1 MQITQEKIDEK
12 NALLKIKV
20 EPTDYNDRYSEALK
34 RARKQVQMPGFRPGK
49 IPMGVIKSR
58 YGKSLLAE
66 EMNEVLNQ
74 SIQSYIAEQNLK
86 ILGSPMP
93 KEDHVDNGNWDNP
106 GDFEFVYELGLAPKL
121 DVEISKKNKLNYYTI
136 KIDKKLVDDEVNRIA
151 RRYGKVEDVEKAGE
165 SDMLVGD
172 FVELDESGEV
182 VPGGV
187 MNQSTVSLEFIDKD
201 QAKKF
206 VGLKIG
212 DEVNVQPSLLA
223 RDNDDLGRMLGLNGE
238 ALANTGDN
246 YKFIVRDVKRMEPAE
261 LNEEFFKKTF
271 GEDSEVKTE
280 KDFRE
285 KVSSDLEK
293 HFVSD
298 SDRLFK
304 RDISKEMIE
313 KYNPDLP
320 DEFLKRWIRLTNE
333 NPISAE
339 EVERDYAEYRK
350 SLQWQLIF
358 NELVSQDAIKVS
370 QDDVI
375 EKTKELLV
383 GNYAQYGM
391 PAPEDKELE
400 ESAKRVLG
408 NQDEARKI
416 YDMLYDE
423 KLIAYVKEN
432 ASVDDKEVSFD
443 KFVEMASEG

>member
-20 EPTDYNDRYSEALK
+20 EPTDYNDKYSEALK
-34 RARKQVQMPGFRPGK
+34 RTRKQVQMPGFRPGK

-66 EMNEVLNQ
+66 EMNAMLNQ
-74 SIQSYIAEQNLK
+74 SIQSYISEQDLK

-93 KEDHVDNGNWDNP
+93 KEDHVDTGNWDNP

-121 DVEISKKNKLNYYTI
+121 DVEISKKNKLVYNAI
-136 KIDKKLVDDEVNRIA
+136 KIDKKLVDDEVDRIA
-151 RRYGKVEDVEKAGE
+151 RRYGKVEDIEKAGE
-165 SDMLVGD
+165 NDMLVGD
-172 FVELDESGEV
+172 FVELDDSGEV

-187 MNQSTVSLEFIDKD
+187 MNQSTVSLEFIDKE
-201 QAKKF
+201 QTKKF
-206 VGLKIG
+206 HGLKVG
-212 DEVNVQPSLLA
+212 DDLKVQPSLLA
-223 RDNDDLGRMLGLNGE
+223 KDNDDLGRMLGLTGE
-238 ALANTGDN
+238 ALASSGDN
-246 YKFIVRDVKRMEPAE
+246 YKFIVREVKRMEPAE

-271 GEDSEVKTE
+271 GEDGDVKTE

-285 KVSSDLEK
+285 KVSSDLGK

-304 RDISKEMIE
+304 RDISKAMID

-320 DEFLKRWIRLTNE
+320 DEFLKRWIRLSNE
-333 NPISAE
+333 KPISAE
-339 EVERDYAEYRK
+339 EVEKDYAEYRK

-358 NELVSQDAIKVS
+358 NELVSQEAIKVS
-370 QDDVI
+370 QEDVI
-375 EKTKELLV
+375 GKAKELLV

-400 ESAKRVLG
+400 VSAKRVLE

-432 ASVDDKEVSFD
+432 ASVKDKEVSFD
-443 KFVEMASEG
+443 KFVELASEA

>member
-20 EPTDYNDRYSEALK
+20 EPTDYNDKYSEALK
-34 RARKQVQMPGFRPGK
+34 RTRKQVQMPGFRPGK

-66 EMNEVLNQ
+66 EMNAMLNQ
-74 SIQSYIAEQNLK
+74 SIQSYISEQNLK

-93 KEDHVDNGNWDNP
+93 KEDHVDTGNWDNP

-121 DVEISKKNKLNYYTI
+121 DVEISKKNKLEYNAI
-136 KIDKKLVDDEVNRIA
+136 KIDKKLVDDEVDRIA

-165 SDMLVGD
+165 NDMLVGD
-172 FVELDESGEV
+172 FVELDDSGEV

-187 MNQSTVSLEFIDKD
+187 MNQSTVSLEFIDKE
-201 QAKKF
+201 QTKKF
-206 VGLKIG
+206 YGLKVG
-212 DEVNVQPSLLA
+212 DDLKVQPSLLA
-223 RDNDDLGRMLGLNGE
+223 KDNDDLGRMLGLTGE
-238 ALANTGDN
+238 ALASSGDN
-246 YKFIVRDVKRMEPAE
+246 YKFIVREVKRMEPAE
-261 LNEEFFKKTF
+261 LNEEFFRKTF
-271 GEDSEVKTE
+271 GEDGDVKTE
-280 KDFRE
+280 NDFRE
-285 KVSSDLEK
+285 KVSSDLGK

-304 RDISKEMIE
+304 RDISKAMID

-320 DEFLKRWIRLTNE
+320 DEFLKRWIRLSNE
-333 NPISAE
+333 KTISAE
-339 EVERDYAEYRK
+339 EVEKDYAEYRK

-358 NELVSQDAIKVS
+358 NELVSQEAIKVS
-370 QDDVI
+370 QEDVI
-375 EKTKELLV
+375 GKAKELLV

-391 PAPEDKELE
+391 PTPEDKELE
-400 ESAKRVLG
+400 VSAKRVLE

-432 ASVDDKEVSFD
+432 ASVKDKEVSFD
-443 KFVEMASEG
+443 KFVELASEA

>member
-1 MQITQEKIDEK
+1 MNITQEKIDDK

-20 EPTDYNDRYSEALK
+20 EPTDYNERYNDALK

-49 IPMGVIKSR
+49 IPMGVIKSK

-66 EMNEVLNQ
+66 EMNQVLNQ

-93 KEDHVDNGNWDNP
+93 KEDHLDNGDWDNP
-106 GDFEFVYELGLAPKL
+106 GDFEFIYELGLAPKL
-121 DVEISKKNKLNYYTI
+121 EVTITKKDKYTYYTI
-136 KIDKKLVDDEVNRIA
+136 QIDKKLVDEEVDRIA
-151 RRYGKVEDVEKAGE
+151 RRYGKVEDADKATDKE
-165 SDMLVGD
+165 LIVGD
-172 FVELDESGEV
+172 FVELDENNEV
-182 VPGGV
+182 VPAGI
-187 MNQSTVSLEFIDKD
+187 MHQSTVSLEFIDQD

-206 VGLKIG
+206 HGAEKDAEII
-212 DEVNVQPSLLA
+212 VQPSHLA
-223 RDNDDLGRMLGLNGE
+223 KNEDDHARMLGLTPDS
-238 ALANTGDN
+238 LATTGDN
-246 YKFIVRDVKRMEPAE
+246 FKFIVREIKRMEPAE
-261 LNEEFFKKTF
+261 LNEEFFNKTF

-285 KVSSDLEK
+285 KVSADLAK
-293 HFVSD
+293 HFATD
-298 SDRLFK
+298 SDKLFK
-304 RDISKEMIE
+304 RDISNAMID

-320 DEFLKRWIRLTNE
+320 DEFLKRWIRLSNE
-333 NPISAE
+333 KPLTAE
-339 EVERDYAEYRK
+339 EVDNDYAEYRK

-358 NELVSQDAIKVS
+358 NELVSKEAIKVE
-370 QDDVI
+370 QEDVVA
-375 EKTKELLV
+375 KTKELLI

-423 KLIAYVKEN
+423 KLITYVKET
-432 ASVDDKEVSFD
+432 ATIKDKEVSFD
-443 KFVEMASEG
+443 KFVELAEQG

>member
-20 EPTDYNDRYSEALK
+20 EPTDYNDKYSEALK

-66 EMNEVLNQ
+66 EMNQVLNQ
-74 SIQSYIAEQNLK
+74 SIQSYISEQDLK

-93 KEDHVDNGNWDNP
+93 KEDHVDNGDWDNP

-121 DVEISKKNKLNYYTI
+121 DVELSKKDKLEYYTI
-136 KIDKKLVDDEVNRIA
+136 KVDEKLVDDEVNRIA

-165 SDMLVGD
+165 NDMLVGD
-172 FVELDESGEV
+172 FVELDENGEI

-201 QAKKF
+201 LAKKF
-206 VGLKIG
+206 YGLTGG
-212 DEVNVQPSLLA
+212 DDIQVQPSLLA
-223 RDNDDLGRMLGLNGE
+223 KDNDDLGRMLGLTGE

-246 YKFIVRDVKRMEPAE
+246 YKFIVREVKRMEPAE
-261 LNEEFFKKTF
+261 LNEEFFIKTF
-271 GEDSEVKTE
+271 GEDSDVKTE
-280 KDFRE
+280 KAFRE
-285 KVSSDLEK
+285 KIAADLQK
-293 HFVSD
+293 HIESD

-304 RDISKEMIE
+304 RDISKTLIE

-320 DEFLKRWIRLTNE
+320 DEFLKRWIRMTNE

-339 EVERDYAEYRK
+339 DVEKDYAEYRK

-358 NELVSQDAIKVS
+358 NELVSQDAIAVS
-370 QDDVI
+370 QDEVI
-375 EKTKELLV
+375 GKTKELLV

-423 KLIAYVKEN
+423 KLIAYVKET
-432 ASVDDKEVSFD
+432 ATVKDKEVSFD
-443 KFVEMASEG
+443 KFVELASEG

>member
-20 EPTDYNDRYSEALK
+20 EPTDYNDKYSEALK
-34 RARKQVQMPGFRPGK
+34 RTRKQVQMPGFRPGK

-66 EMNEVLNQ
+66 EMNAMLNQ
-74 SIQSYIAEQNLK
+74 SIQSYISEQNLK

-93 KEDHVDNGNWDNP
+93 KEDHVDTGNWDNP

-121 DVEISKKNKLNYYTI
+121 DVEISKKNKLEYNAI
-136 KIDKKLVDDEVNRIA
+136 KIDKKLVDDEVDRIA

-165 SDMLVGD
+165 NDMLVGD
-172 FVELDESGEV
+172 FVELDDSGEV

-187 MNQSTVSLEFIDKD
+187 MNQSTVSLEFIDKE
-201 QAKKF
+201 QTKKF
-206 VGLKIG
+206 HGLKVG
-212 DEVNVQPSLLA
+212 DDLKVQPSLLA
-223 RDNDDLGRMLGLNGE
+223 KDNDDLGRMLGLTGE
-238 ALANTGDN
+238 ALASSGDN
-246 YKFIVRDVKRMEPAE
+246 YKFIVREVKRMEPAE

-271 GEDSEVKTE
+271 GEDGDVKTE
-280 KDFRE
+280 NDFRE
-285 KVSSDLEK
+285 KVSSDLGK

-304 RDISKEMIE
+304 RDISKAMID

-320 DEFLKRWIRLTNE
+320 DEFLKRWIRLSNE
-333 NPISAE
+333 KTISAE
-339 EVERDYAEYRK
+339 EVEKDYAEYRK

-358 NELVSQDAIKVS
+358 NELVSQEAIKVS
-370 QDDVI
+370 QEDVI
-375 EKTKELLV
+375 GKAKELLV

-400 ESAKRVLG
+400 VSAKRVLE

-432 ASVDDKEVSFD
+432 ASVKDKEVSFD
-443 KFVEMASEG
+443 KFVELASEA

>member
-121 DVEISKKNKLNYYTI
+121 DVEVSKKTKLNYYSI

-151 RRYGKVEDVEKAGE
+151 RRYGKVEDVEKAGVN
-165 SDMLVGD
+165 DMLVGD
-172 FVELDESGEV
+172 FVELDESGQV

-206 VGLKIG
+206 FGLKIG
-212 DEVNVQPSLLA
+212 DEVKVQPSLLA
-223 RDNDDLGRMLGLNGE
+223 KDNDDLGRMLGLTGD
-238 ALANTGDN
+238 ALASTGDN
-246 YKFIVRDVKRMEPAE
+246 YKFIVREVKHMEAAE

-271 GEDSEVKTE
+271 GEDSEVNTE

-304 RDISKEMIE
+304 RDISKVMIE

-358 NELVSQDAIKVS
+358 NELVSQDAIQVS
-370 QDDVI
+370 QDDVV

-423 KLIAYVKEN
+423 KLITYVKEN
-432 ASVDDKEVSFD
+432 ASVSDKEVSFD
-443 KFVEMASEG
+443 KFVEMASAG

>member
-20 EPTDYNDRYSEALK
+20 EPTDYNDKYSEALK

-66 EMNEVLNQ
+66 EMNQMLNQ
-74 SIQSYIAEQNLK
+74 SIQSYIAEQDLK

-93 KEDHVDNGNWDNP
+93 KEDHVDNGDWDNP

-121 DVEISKKNKLNYYTI
+121 DVEISKKNKLEYYTI
-136 KIDKKLVDDEVNRIA
+136 KVDKKLVDDEVNRIA

-165 SDMLVGD
+165 NDMLVGD
-172 FVELDESGEV
+172 FVELDENDEV

-187 MNQSTVSLEFIDKD
+187 MNQSTISLEFIDKD

-206 VGLKIG
+206 EGVKVGDDVK
-212 DEVNVQPSLLA
+212 VQPSLLA
-223 RDNDDLGRMLGLNGE
+223 KDNDDLGRMLGLSGE

-246 YKFIVRDVKRMEPAE
+246 YKFIVREVKRMDPAE
-261 LNEEFFKKTF
+261 LNEEFFNKTF
-271 GEDSEVKTE
+271 GEDSDVKTE

-304 RDISKEMIE
+304 RDISKELIE

-339 EVERDYAEYRK
+339 EVEKDYAEYRK

-358 NELVSQDAIKVS
+358 NELVSQDAISVS
-370 QDDVI
+370 QEEVI
-375 EKTKELLV
+375 GKTKELLV

-391 PAPEDKELE
+391 PPPEDKELE

-423 KLIAYVKEN
+423 KLISYVKEN
-432 ASVDDKEVSFD
+432 ATVKDKEVSFD
-443 KFVEMASEG
+443 KFVELASEG

>member
-1 MQITQEKIDEK
+1 MQITQEKIDDK

-66 EMNEVLNQ
+66 EMNQVLNQ
-74 SIQSYIAEQNLK
+74 SIQSYISEQDLK

-93 KEDHVDNGNWDNP
+93 KEDHVDNGNWDDP
-106 GDFEFVYELGLAPKL
+106 GEFEFVYELGLAPKL
-121 DVEISKKNKLNYYTI
+121 DVSITKKDKLDYYTI
-136 KIDKKLVDDEVNRIA
+136 KIDKKLVDEEVNRIA
-151 RRYGKVEDVEKAGE
+151 RRYGKVEDVEKAGDN
-165 SDMLVGD
+165 DMLVGD
-172 FVELDESGEV
+172 FVQLDENDEV

-201 QAKKF
+201 EAKKF
-206 VGLKIG
+206 KGLQIG
-212 DEVNVQPSLLA
+212 DDIKVQPSLLA
-223 RDNDDLGRMLGLNGE
+223 KDNDDLGRMLGLSGD
-238 ALANTGDN
+238 ALTQAGDN
-246 YKFIVRDVKRMEPAE
+246 FKFIVREVKRMEPAE
-261 LNEEFFKKTF
+261 LNEEFFAKTF
-271 GEDSEVKTE
+271 GEDSDVKTE
-280 KDFRE
+280 AEFRQ
-285 KVSSDLEK
+285 KVTSDLEK
-293 HFVSD
+293 HFATD

-304 RDISKEMIE
+304 RDISKAMIE

-320 DEFLKRWIRLTNE
+320 DEFLKRWIRMTNE

-339 EVERDYAEYRK
+339 DVEKDYVEYRK

-358 NELVSQDAIKVS
+358 NELISQDAISVS
-370 QDDVI
+370 QEEVI
-375 EKTKELLV
+375 GKTKELLI

-432 ASVDDKEVSFD
+432 ASVKDKEVSFD
-443 KFVEMASEG
+443 KFVEMANEG

>member
-1 MQITQEKIDEK
+1 MQITQEKIDDK

-66 EMNEVLNQ
+66 EMNQVLNQ
-74 SIQSYIAEQNLK
+74 SIQSYISEQDLK

-93 KEDHVDNGNWDNP
+93 KEDHVDNGNWDDP
-106 GDFEFVYELGLAPKL
+106 GEFEFVYELGLAPKL
-121 DVEISKKNKLNYYTI
+121 DVSITKKDKLDYYTI
-136 KIDKKLVDDEVNRIA
+136 KIDKKLVDEEVNRIA
-151 RRYGKVEDVEKAGE
+151 RRYGKVEDVEKAGDN
-165 SDMLVGD
+165 DMLVGD
-172 FVELDESGEV
+172 FVQLDENDEV

-201 QAKKF
+201 EAKKF
-206 VGLKIG
+206 KGLKIG
-212 DEVNVQPSLLA
+212 DDIKVQPSLLA
-223 RDNDDLGRMLGLNGE
+223 KDNDDLGRMLGLSGD
-238 ALANTGDN
+238 ALTQAGDN
-246 YKFIVRDVKRMEPAE
+246 FKFIVREVKRMEPAE
-261 LNEEFFKKTF
+261 LNEEFFAKTF
-271 GEDSEVKTE
+271 GEDSDVKTE
-280 KDFRE
+280 AEFRQ
-285 KVSSDLEK
+285 KVTSDLEK
-293 HFVSD
+293 HFATD

-304 RDISKEMIE
+304 RDISKAMIE

-320 DEFLKRWIRLTNE
+320 DEFLKRWIRMTNE

-339 EVERDYAEYRK
+339 DVEKDYVEYRK

-358 NELVSQDAIKVS
+358 NELISQDAISVS
-370 QDDVI
+370 QEEVI
-375 EKTKELLV
+375 GKTKELLI

-432 ASVDDKEVSFD
+432 ASTKDKEVSFD
-443 KFVEMASEG
+443 KFVEMANEG

>member
-20 EPTDYNDRYSEALK
+20 EPTDYNDKYNDALK

-66 EMNEVLNQ
+66 EMNQVLNQ
-74 SIQSYIAEQNLK
+74 SIQSYISEQNLK

-121 DVEISKKNKLNYYTI
+121 DVKISKKDKFEYNTI

-165 SDMLVGD
+165 NDMLVGD
-172 FVELDESGEV
+172 FVELDEGGEI

-201 QAKKF
+201 LAKKF
-206 VGLKIG
+206 HGLKVG

-223 RDNDDLGRMLGLNGE
+223 KDNDDLGRMLGLSGE
-238 ALANTGDN
+238 ALANSGDN
-246 YKFIVRDVKRMEPAE
+246 YKFIVREVKRMEPAE
-261 LNEEFFKKTF
+261 LNEEFFNKTF
-271 GEDSEVKTE
+271 GEDSDVKTE

-285 KVSSDLEK
+285 KVSADLEK

-304 RDISKEMIE
+304 RDISKAMIE

-320 DEFLKRWIRLTNE
+320 DEFLKRWIRLSNE
-333 NPISAE
+333 KPVTAE
-339 EVERDYAEYRK
+339 EVEKDYAEYRK

-358 NELVSQDAIKVS
+358 NELISEDAISVSQEE
-370 QDDVI
+370 VI
-375 EKTKELLV
+375 EKTKELLI

-408 NQDEARKI
+408 NQEEARKI

-432 ASVDDKEVSFD
+432 ASVKDKEVSFD
-443 KFVEMASEG
+443 KFVELASEG

>member
-20 EPTDYNDRYSEALK
+20 EPTDYNDKYNDALK

-66 EMNEVLNQ
+66 EMNQVLNQ
-74 SIQSYIAEQNLK
+74 SIQSYISEQNLK

-121 DVEISKKNKLNYYTI
+121 DVKISKKDKFEYNTI

-165 SDMLVGD
+165 NDMLVGD
-172 FVELDESGEV
+172 FVELDEGGEI

-201 QAKKF
+201 LAKKF
-206 VGLKIG
+206 HDLKVG

-223 RDNDDLGRMLGLNGE
+223 KDNDDLGRMLGLSGE
-238 ALANTGDN
+238 ALANSGDN
-246 YKFIVRDVKRMEPAE
+246 YKFIVREVKRMEPAE
-261 LNEEFFKKTF
+261 LNEEFFNKTF
-271 GEDSEVKTE
+271 GEDSDVKTE

-285 KVSSDLEK
+285 KVSADLEK

-304 RDISKEMIE
+304 RDISKAMIE

-320 DEFLKRWIRLTNE
+320 DEFLKRWIRLSNE
-333 NPISAE
+333 KPVTAE
-339 EVERDYAEYRK
+339 EVEKDYAEYRK

-358 NELVSQDAIKVS
+358 NELISEDAISVSQEE
-370 QDDVI
+370 VI
-375 EKTKELLV
+375 EKTKELLI

-408 NQDEARKI
+408 NQEEARKI

-432 ASVDDKEVSFD
+432 ASVKDKEVSFD
-443 KFVEMASEG
+443 KFVELASEG

>member
-66 EMNEVLNQ
+66 EMNEMLNQ
-74 SIQSYIAEQNLK
+74 SIQSYIAEQDLK

-121 DVEISKKNKLNYYTI
+121 DVEISNKTKLNYYTI

-151 RRYGKVEDVEKAGE
+151 RRYGKVEDVEKAGDN
-165 SDMLVGD
+165 DMLVGD
-172 FVELDESGEV
+172 FVELDNNGEV

-206 VGLKIG
+206 FGLKIG
-212 DEVNVQPSLLA
+212 DELNVQPSLLA
-223 RDNDDLGRMLGLNGE
+223 KDNDDLGRMLGLTGD
-238 ALANTGDN
+238 ALASSGDN
-246 YKFIVRDVKRMEPAE
+246 YKFIVREVKHMEAAE

-271 GEDSEVKTE
+271 GEDGEVKTE

-285 KVSSDLEK
+285 KVSSDLGK

-304 RDISKEMIE
+304 RDISKEMIA

-370 QDDVI
+370 QDDVV

-408 NQDEARKI
+408 NQEEARKI

-423 KLIAYVKEN
+423 KLITYVKEN
-432 ASVDDKEVSFD
+432 ASVSDKEVSFD
-443 KFVEMASEG
+443 KFVELASEA

>member
-20 EPTDYNDRYSEALK
+20 EPTDYNDKYNDALK

-66 EMNEVLNQ
+66 EMNQVLNQ

-121 DVEISKKNKLNYYTI
+121 DVKISNKDKFEYNTI

-165 SDMLVGD
+165 NDMLVGD
-172 FVELDESGEV
+172 FVELDESGEI

-201 QAKKF
+201 LAKKF
-206 VGLKIG
+206 HGLKVG
-212 DEVNVQPSLLA
+212 DDLKVQPSLLA
-223 RDNDDLGRMLGLNGE
+223 KDNDDLGRMLGLTGE

-246 YKFIVRDVKRMEPAE
+246 YKFIVREVKRMEPAE
-261 LNEEFFKKTF
+261 LNEEFFNKTF
-271 GEDSEVKTE
+271 GEDSDVKTE

-285 KVSSDLEK
+285 KVTSDLEK

-304 RDISKEMIE
+304 RDISKAMIE

-320 DEFLKRWIRLTNE
+320 DEFLKRWIRLSNE
-333 NPISAE
+333 KPVTAE
-339 EVERDYAEYRK
+339 EVEKDYAEYRK

-358 NELVSQDAIKVS
+358 NELVSQDAIKVA

-408 NQDEARKI
+408 NQEEARKI

-423 KLIAYVKEN
+423 KLISYVKET
-432 ASVDDKEVSFD
+432 ATVKDKEVSFD
-443 KFVEMASEG
+443 KFVELASEA

>member
-1 MQITQEKIDEK
+1 MQITQEKIDDK

-66 EMNEVLNQ
+66 EMNQVLNQ
-74 SIQSYIAEQNLK
+74 SIQSYISEQDLK

-93 KEDHVDNGNWDNP
+93 KEDHVDNGNWDDP
-106 GDFEFVYELGLAPKL
+106 GEFEFVYELGLAPKL
-121 DVEISKKNKLNYYTI
+121 DVSITKKDKLDHYTI
-136 KIDKKLVDDEVNRIA
+136 KIDKKLVDEEVNRIA
-151 RRYGKVEDVEKAGE
+151 RRYGKVEDVEKAGDN
-165 SDMLVGD
+165 DMLVGD
-172 FVELDESGEV
+172 FVQLDENDEV

-201 QAKKF
+201 EAKKF
-206 VGLKIG
+206 KGLQIG
-212 DEVNVQPSLLA
+212 DDIKVQPSLLA
-223 RDNDDLGRMLGLNGE
+223 KDNDDLGRMLGLSGD
-238 ALANTGDN
+238 ALTQAGDN
-246 YKFIVRDVKRMEPAE
+246 FKFIVREVKRMEPAE
-261 LNEEFFKKTF
+261 LNEEFFAKTF
-271 GEDSEVKTE
+271 GEDSDVKTE
-280 KDFRE
+280 AEFRQ
-285 KVSSDLEK
+285 KVTSDLEK
-293 HFVSD
+293 HFATD

-304 RDISKEMIE
+304 RDISKAMIE

-320 DEFLKRWIRLTNE
+320 DEFLKRWIRMTNE

-339 EVERDYAEYRK
+339 DVEKDYVEYRK

-358 NELVSQDAIKVS
+358 NELISQDAISVS
-370 QDDVI
+370 QEEVI
-375 EKTKELLV
+375 GKTKELLI

-432 ASVDDKEVSFD
+432 ASVKDKEVSFD
-443 KFVEMASEG
+443 KFVEMANEG

>member
-20 EPTDYNDRYSEALK
+20 EPTDYNDKYNDALK

-66 EMNEVLNQ
+66 EMNQVLNQ
-74 SIQSYIAEQNLK
+74 SIQSYISEQNLK

-121 DVEISKKNKLNYYTI
+121 DVKISKKDKFEYNTI

-165 SDMLVGD
+165 NDMLVGD
-172 FVELDESGEV
+172 FVELNEGGEI

-201 QAKKF
+201 LAKKF
-206 VGLKIG
+206 HGLKVG

-223 RDNDDLGRMLGLNGE
+223 KDNDDLGRMLGLSGE
-238 ALANTGDN
+238 ALANSGDN
-246 YKFIVRDVKRMEPAE
+246 YKFIVREVKRMEPAE
-261 LNEEFFKKTF
+261 LNEEFFNKTF
-271 GEDSEVKTE
+271 GEDSDVKTE

-285 KVSSDLEK
+285 KVSADLEK

-304 RDISKEMIE
+304 RDISKAMIE

-320 DEFLKRWIRLTNE
+320 DEFLKRWIRLSNE
-333 NPISAE
+333 KPVTAE
-339 EVERDYAEYRK
+339 EVEKDYAEYRK

-358 NELVSQDAIKVS
+358 NELVSQDAITVS

-375 EKTKELLV
+375 QKTKELLV

-408 NQDEARKI
+408 NQEEARKI

-423 KLIAYVKEN
+423 KLISYVKET
-432 ASVDDKEVSFD
+432 ATVKDKEVSFD
-443 KFVEMASEG
+443 KFVELASEA